1 MILIDENL
9 NEGYHTSHLLVLKKA
24 EGAKQ
29 FEKARVELYVF
40 SELNFSPSKLQ
51 AIFDMLDTV

>member
-1 MILIDENL
+1 MKII
-9 NEGYHTSHLLVLKKA
+9 EGYRTSHLLIQKKA

-29 FEKARVELYVF
+29 FEKARVELDVF

-51 AIFDMLDTV
+51 VIFDMLDTV